1 MGSSRIYSIGHG
13 YDSCLLL
20 LQGDAVRLGMVL
32 RRFVFFLVIFA
43 NDGLNLHIHGFKCAP
58 LFEGMLGAHE
68 ARGVVGLRG
77 RLNFLWSWLY
87 LLLRQSVELVAAG
100 GVARES
106 RLARLLMLVRGL
118 PLGLRE
124 LCSRSLL
131 HLLLAL

>member
-43 NDGLNLHIHGFKCAP
+43 HDGLNLHIHGFKCAP

-68 ARGVVGLRG
+68 GRGVVGLRG

-87 LLLRQSVELVAAG
+87 LLLRQSLELVAAG

-106 RLARLLMLVRGL
+106 RLARLLMLVGGL

-124 LCSRSLL
+124 LSSRSLL